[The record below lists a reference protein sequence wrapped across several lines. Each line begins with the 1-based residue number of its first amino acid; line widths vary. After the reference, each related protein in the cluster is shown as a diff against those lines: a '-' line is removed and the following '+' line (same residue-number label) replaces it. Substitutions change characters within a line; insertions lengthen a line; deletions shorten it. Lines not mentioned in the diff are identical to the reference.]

1 MKIRKK
7 FFFPVLF
14 FLMVLIAVIIWLSNS
29 LLPVATGFA
38 AKTMCS
44 CVFVA
49 DRDEESVRK
58 MELDRFAVRNTR
70 VKVNRDAKSASAS
83 LLGLAKQTAI
93 FREGLGCTLVLGI
106 TEDSLRNQPYANPRT
121 KLPATDTMFW
131 PTGDKDTLPV
141 PENVQIEKVKLAV
154 EQAFEE
160 NNPNGLKRTNAVV
173 VVYRGKIIGEQYAPG
188 FDKNTPQRGWSM
200 TKSITNAILGSLAEE
215 SRVSVIQPI
224 YAPEWASG
232 DPRASLTLDQLLRM
246 SSGLEFNE
254 MYGSST
260 DVTRML
266 FTVENAGAYAAS
278 KPLIHQPDEVWN
290 YSSGTTNIINRYLR
304 FLYQDYNAY
313 LRMPYENVFSR
324 IGMSSA
330 VMEVDAS
337 GTFVGSSF
345 CYATPRDW
353 AKFGLL
359 FLNNGVWG
367 GDRILSEGWVD
378 YSRKR
383 TTTDPYGRYGA
394 HFWTNGTK
402 PVPDDNGY
410 HYWPNLPE
418 DMYYASGFDGQYVV
432 IVPSRDVVVVRLGV
446 TTDRDAFD
454 IGELV
459 SGVLDAIQSEY

>member
-7 FFFPVLF
+7 ILFPVLF
-14 FLMVLIAVIIWLSNS
+14 FLIMLVAAIIWISHS

-49 DRDEESVRK
+49 DREVSSVQN
-58 MELDRFAVRNTR
+58 MELDRFMVRYVTTR
-70 VKVNRDAKSASAS
+70 VDRDLKKATAS
-83 LLGLAKQTAI
+83 LWGLAKQTAV
-93 FREGLGCTLVLGI
+93 FREGLGCTLVQGI
-106 TEDSLRNQPYANPRT
+106 TEDALRNQPYANPRT
-121 KLPATDTMFW
+121 KLPVTDTLFW
-131 PTGDKDTLPV
+131 PTGDKDTLPF
-141 PENVQIEKVKLAV
+141 PENVDAGKVKMAV
-154 EQAFEE
+154 NQAFEE
-160 NNPNGLKRTNAVV
+160 NHPSGLKRTNAVV

-200 TKSITNAILGSLAEE
+200 AKSITNAILGTLAEE

-224 YAPEWASG
+224 YAPEWTAG

-266 FTVENAGAYAAS
+266 FTSGNAGAYAAS
-278 KPLIHQPDEVWN
+278 KPLAHRPDEIWN
-290 YSSGTTNIINRYLR
+290 YSSGTTNIINRYIR

-313 LRMPYENVFSR
+313 LRLPYENLFSR

-330 VMEVDAS
+330 LMEVDAS

-359 FLNNGVWG
+359 FLQNGVWG
-367 GDRILSEGWVD
+367 GDRILSDGWVD

-383 TTTDPYGRYGA
+383 TASDPYGRYAA

-402 PVPDDNGY
+402 AVPDDTGY
-410 HYWPNLPE
+410 HYWPDLPE
-418 DMYYASGFDGQYVV
+418 DMYYASGFDGQYIV
-432 IVPSRDVVVVRLGV
+432 IVPSRDLVVVRLGV
-446 TTDRDAFD
+446 TTDRNAFD

-459 SGVLDAIQSEY
+459 SGVLDAIQSGY